1 MILDQTKGMN
11 QMCLSI
17 IKNASK
23 VNKPFEKIEKQGN
36 RRIPFHRGLDDI
48 FMGVWGGGGVLGL
61 IHNLENKMFI
71 FKPHF
76 FLKIFPE
83 NVFFLAY

>member
-48 FMGVWGGGGVLGL
+48 CMGVCGGGCIGT
-61 IHNLENKMFI
+61 HSQSRK
-71 FKPHF
+71 
-76 FLKIFPE
+76 
-83 NVFFLAY
+83 